1 MLLGHVAQGEHEAAD
16 GQVVPQVAPADLEHD
31 HAPVKPLDL
40 EQVPGRGTAGH
51 GAAAGAEG
59 EHQVEHPVDV
69 IPRRGGHQVGEQR
82 ALDGDVAEDVGRG
95 RGGVQ
100 DPAVVV
106 HDEDHVGGVLHQ
118 GAEQRLAALAGHLLG
133 EREPL
138 DGQRRLPGQDLKHR
152 GEVAEGPPVAEE
164 PDKSD
169 ERFADG
175 PVLEGE
181 RAEQRAL
188 GAC

>member
-1 MLLGHVAQGEHEAAD
+1 MSAAD
-16 GQVVPQVAPADLEHD
+16 GVAYRILRSSSD
-31 HAPVKPLDL
+31 
-40 EQVPGRGTAGH
+40 
-51 GAAAGAEG
+51 
-59 EHQVEHPVDV
+59 
-69 IPRRGGHQVGEQR
+69 
-82 ALDGDVAEDVGRG
+82 
-95 RGGVQ
+95 
-100 DPAVVV
+100 
-106 HDEDHVGGVLHQ
+106 DEDHVGGVLHQ

-164 PDKSD
+164 PDKAD
-169 ERFADG
+169 ERVADG

-188 GAC
+188 WRLLAAGRPAWTRTTRCRAWRT